1 MADMAEGEGAKPQGP
16 GGGEG
21 AKPQDPQRG
30 EPVNRRQYDREIE
43 RRDRKIAELEAQLKA
58 ANDAKASDGGKAAQ
72 ALREVSELK
81 AQLADER
88 VNARLAEA
96 GCVDA
101 KCAKAR
107 LDEFGGDV
115 AKLKEAA
122 PYLFGAK
129 AVPRSTGGEGSGGGD
144 ADGLARLRRIAGLE
158 IKKG

>member
-1 MADMAEGEGAKPQGP
+1 MADMAEGEGAM
-16 GGGEG
+16 
-21 AKPQDPQRG
+21 PQDPQRG
-30 EPVNRRQYDREIE
+30 ESVNRHQYDSDVG

-58 ANDAKASDGGKAAQ
+58 DDDAKASDGDKVAQ

-81 AQLADER
+81 ARLADER
-88 VNARLAEA
+88 VSARLAEA

-129 AVPRSTGGEGSGGGD
+129 AVPRSTGGEGSGGDD

-158 IKKG
+158 TKKG

>member
-1 MADMAEGEGAKPQGP
+1 MADMAEGEGAM
-16 GGGEG
+16 
-21 AKPQDPQRG
+21 PQDPQRG
-30 EPVNRRQYDREIE
+30 ESVNRHQYDRDVG

-58 ANDAKASDGGKAAQ
+58 DDDAKASDGDKVAQ

-81 AQLADER
+81 
-88 VNARLAEA
+88 ARLAEA

-129 AVPRSTGGEGSGGGD
+129 AVPRSTGGEGSGGDD

-158 IKKG
+158 TKKG